1 MASDAQLPL
10 LDPVAALMIVPK
22 SICTFAPVLLF
33 TSREAAW
40 SWEGVDPCWQEEDLW
55 LPFFG
60 FFACLILVGK
70 KKTFGFYI
78 CHSLFLAA
86 LVYNLIFFSKISFE
100 FLFKICYKNFNN
112 FNFTQYYQFFDSW
125 DFFQFCD
132 FLKEFQFFLVKPCG
146 W

>member
-1 MASDAQLPL
+1 MSVSFCQSSRYLAKCLPPFYQPRSGMVMGRCRSL
-10 LDPVAALMIVPK
+10 LARRRPLV
-22 SICTFAPVLLF
+22 TFL
-33 TSREAAW
+33 
-40 SWEGVDPCWQEEDLW
+40 
-55 LPFFG
+55 FG

-112 FNFTQYYQFFDSW
+112 LNLIQYYQFFDSLG
-125 DFFQFCD
+125 FFLIFFD
-132 FLKEFQFFLVKPCG
+132 FLKEFQILMAKPRG